1 MRLPELHAERP
12 WLPVASIAATVVTW
26 GLASPLIKA
35 ASLSGI
41 ALAFHR
47 LWIGALFL
55 LVVMALLREPV
66 TRQGLRWSLPAG
78 ALFGANMIFFVLG
91 VKMTTVANAT
101 LIGALQPAITLMFA
115 GRYLGETVTRREIT
129 CVAVAI
135 FGVAVVIVGSTGA
148 PEWNLAG
155 DFMAVCAVLT
165 FTVYFLITKVARQ
178 TMGTLEYM
186 TGVHTAAAVV
196 AIPVVLLSSA
206 DLWDVTWGDVGVILF
221 IAFISGTG
229 GQMVIGW
236 AQRYVDVSL
245 SSLMLLGV
253 PVVAALA
260 AWAMLGEALGPVQI
274 VGGIITLAAIGAMV
288 RRAPA
293 PAIQGV
299 SESGSVSPARTAQ
312 AHGDPR

>member
-1 MRLPELHAERP
+1 MRLPELHADRP

-35 ASLSGI
+35 ASLSGV

-47 LWIGALFL
+47 LWIGAVFL
-55 LVVMALLREPV
+55 IVVMALLREPV

-101 LIGALQPAITLMFA
+101 LIGALQPAITLLFA
-115 GRYLGETVTRREIT
+115 GRYLGETVTRREIA
-129 CVAVAI
+129 CVATAI
-135 FGVAVVIVGSTGA
+135 FGVAIVIIGSTGA
-148 PEWNLAG
+148 PEWKLAG
-155 DFMAVCAVLT
+155 DLMAVCAVLT

-196 AIPVVLLSSA
+196 AMPIVILSSA
-206 DLWDVTWGDVGVILF
+206 NLWDVSWQDVGVILF
-221 IAFISGTG
+221 IAFVSGTG

-260 AWAMLGEALGPVQI
+260 AWVMLGEALGPVQI
-274 VGGIITLAAIGAMV
+274 IGGIVTLAAIGAML
-288 RRAPA
+288 RRAP
-293 PAIQGV
+293 PAIIEPVPEPGA
-299 SESGSVSPARTAQ
+299 GSTARPAEAQ
-312 AHGDPR
+312 P